1 MKHRV
6 GFTDDELLRIVRLL
20 HKVALSR
27 TRCPDKAN
35 DLVQNTVLR
44 MLDKKYQFEAGTV
57 LGAWGVVIMH
67 RLWVQQC
74 RRARREIKLFRPIL
88 AGRDGNTEFEI
99 DFEESRE
106 VAALNQFDT
115 EACYDAREKL
125 RRIEEARIPVT
136 HWEPLMGIALDG
148 MEYQEMADRMGI
160 KIGTVKSRVNRA
172 REMINREL
180 EKA

>member
-57 LGAWGVVIMH
+57 LGGCDNASVMGTTV
-67 RLWVQQC
+67 
-74 RRARREIKLFRPIL
+74 P
-88 AGRDGNTEFEI
+88 
-99 DFEESRE
+99 SRQ
-106 VAALNQFDT
+106 A
-115 EACYDAREKL
+115 
-125 RRIEEARIPVT
+125 
-136 HWEPLMGIALDG
+136 
-148 MEYQEMADRMGI
+148 
-160 KIGTVKSRVNRA
+160 
-172 REMINREL
+172 
-180 EKA
+180 

>member
-6 GFTDDELLRIVRLL
+6 GFTDDELLRIVPLL

-27 TRCPDKAN
+27 TRCRDKAS

-88 AGRDGNTEFEI
+88 TGRDGNTEFEI
-99 DFEESRE
+99 DLKKAGRSR
-106 VAALNQFDT
+106 
-115 EACYDAREKL
+115 
-125 RRIEEARIPVT
+125 
-136 HWEPLMGIALDG
+136 H
-148 MEYQEMADRMGI
+148 
-160 KIGTVKSRVNRA
+160 
-172 REMINREL
+172 
-180 EKA
+180 

>member
-1 MKHRV
+1 LKRW
-6 GFTDDELLRIVRLL
+6 TCCRDL
-20 HKVALSR
+20 ALSPSRR
-27 TRCPDKAN
+27 TLFGRKRGDCRPNA
-35 DLVQNTVLR
+35 
-44 MLDKKYQFEAGTV
+44 
-57 LGAWGVVIMH
+57 
-67 RLWVQQC
+67 

-125 RRIEEARIPVT
+125 RRIEEARIPAT

-148 MEYQEMADRMGI
+148 MEYQEVADRMGI

>member
-1 MKHRV
+1 
-6 GFTDDELLRIVRLL
+6 
-20 HKVALSR
+20 
-27 TRCPDKAN
+27 
-35 DLVQNTVLR
+35 
-44 MLDKKYQFEAGTV
+44 
-57 LGAWGVVIMH
+57 
-67 RLWVQQC
+67 
-74 RRARREIKLFRPIL
+74 
-88 AGRDGNTEFEI
+88 
-99 DFEESRE
+99 
-106 VAALNQFDT
+106 
-115 EACYDAREKL
+115 L